1 MSIYIYSV
9 CEVFRPTTD
18 GGKWEMA
25 SLYQRSQAGEYRPA
39 QLIEGGRTK
48 WNEFSEPIL
57 NAESVTG
64 DAANE
69 DVKSCIDLYA
79 ETAENAMWLS
89 PPLDTSKESIS
100 YYEDITNPYVSVHGY
115 DLIPNCLVYTL
126 QDLELMRLAAAGI
139 SREALAEYEKRFT
152 QVRWVLKLVKSM
164 EYIPRNT
171 EVRIIMWVV

>member
-1 MSIYIYSV
+1 
-9 CEVFRPTTD
+9 
-18 GGKWEMA
+18 MA
-25 SLYQRSQAGEYRPA
+25 
-39 QLIEGGRTK
+39 I
-48 WNEFSEPIL
+48 
-57 NAESVTG
+57 
-64 DAANE
+64 
-69 DVKSCIDLYA
+69 
-79 ETAENAMWLS
+79 